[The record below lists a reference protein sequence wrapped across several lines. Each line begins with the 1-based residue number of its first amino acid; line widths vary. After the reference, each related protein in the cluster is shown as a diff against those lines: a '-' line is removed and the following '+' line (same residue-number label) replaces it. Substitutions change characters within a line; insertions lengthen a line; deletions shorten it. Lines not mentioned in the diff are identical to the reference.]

1 MQPFRGGAPAR
12 ASRFFSGAFGLA
24 LAAGLVGCSDATPAG
39 GTSGAN
45 SSGASGT
52 AGAQSGGTSGT
63 VAGAGASAGTQNGVG
78 ASGSATTGTQ
88 NSAVSG
94 NAAGS
99 GGTADAGTADGATT
113 DAASPDGDSAA
124 GGLTLP
130 VQRGALDV
138 LEFGSLAF
146 AVNPS
151 IGARVV
157 SFKFDGDEL
166 LTDATANARYYG
178 STLWTSPAGD
188 WVPAT
193 GFDPPAVV
201 DRDLYTTTVST
212 DGVITATSAPYAT
225 PNGKKFTVKKVFT
238 ADIANQAI
246 VIDYTIT
253 NTGTTAFQLSHWEVT
268 RVFPGGLTFFPAG
281 NTVKANF
288 LTQVMNLQQ
297 AQRYTWYDDTT
308 HVAGKGEGKAGSDS
322 MGGFIAQ
329 DAPHP
334 KGDLL
339 FVKAFKVVAP
349 AAAPP
354 APDNFAIELYA
365 TDAPTSSAHTYVEL
379 EEYSAYTSIAPS
391 ATYTHTVHWYL
402 RRLPMGTDRS
412 VGSAALIAAAN
423 AVLGK

>member
-1 MQPFRGGAPAR
+1 
-12 ASRFFSGAFGLA
+12 LT
-24 LAAGLVGCSDATPAG
+24 AGLVGCSDTTTPAG
-39 GTSGAN
+39 GGSGAN

-52 AGAQSGGTSGT
+52 GSAAGAPSGGTSGAGAGAGATAGAQSSSGASGSATAGAQSGGTAS
-63 VAGAGASAGTQNGVG
+63 GAGS
-78 ASGSATTGTQ
+78 S
-88 NSAVSG
+88 
-94 NAAGS
+94 
-99 GGTADAGTADGATT
+99 GTADASTADGATT
-113 DAASPDGDSAA
+113 DAAKPDGDSAA

-138 LEFGSLAF
+138 LEFGSLVF
-146 AVNPS
+146 TVNPAV
-151 IGARVV
+151 GARVV

-201 DRDLYTTTVST
+201 DRDPYTATVSAN
-212 DGVITATSAPYAT
+212 GVITASSGSYTT
-225 PNGKKFTVKKVFT
+225 PNGKKFTITKVFT

-281 NTVKANF
+281 NTTKANF

-297 AQRYTWYDDTT
+297 AQGYTWYDDTT
-308 HVAGKGEGKAGSDS
+308 HMAGKGEGKAGSDS
-322 MGGFIAQ
+322 LGGFIAQ

-339 FVKAFKVVAP
+339 FIKAFKVIAP
-349 AAAPP
+349 AMTPP
-354 APDNFAIELYA
+354 APDNFEIELYA
-365 TDAPTSSAHTYVEL
+365 TDTPTSTAHTYVEL
-379 EEYSAYTSIAPS
+379 EEYSAYTSIAPN
-391 ATYTHTVHWYL
+391 ATYTQTVRWYL

-412 VGSAALIAAAN
+412 VGSAALVAAAK
-423 AVLGK
+423 AVLGI